1 MLSDWFNRAKNEA
14 LKHIETGYF
23 RNLNLYLEPV
33 CWIAKHVKQRVDNDA
48 QPSQHIGWNVRL
60 LKTCPDGCMIKK
72 ELMFMCERVVC
83 TLLSLL
89 AYGST
94 AKTVAAGTLHIR

>member
-23 RNLNLYLEPV
+23 RNSNLYLKPV

-48 QPSQHIGWNVRL
+48 QPCQHIGGNVHL
-60 LKTCPDGCMIKK
+60 LKKK
-72 ELMFMCERVVC
+72 
-83 TLLSLL
+83 S
-89 AYGST
+89 GW
-94 AKTVAAGTLHIR
+94 LHDQEGINVYVQQSGLHLTEPSGIGVNS